1 MVETRMDVRVSQAVS
16 PAAADRVNR
25 PAVKQ
30 AFQLDPTKEPKGV
43 EADVARVFA
52 KRAFQPESGSSDAFR
67 QGEHLLRGR
76 RTIRMHAERNAEL
89 GRRGHFLF
97 SV

>member
-16 PAAADRVNR
+16 PAAADRVSR

-43 EADVARVFA
+43 EVDVARIFA
-52 KRAFQPESGSSDAFR
+52 KRAFQPESAEKPHPTTPSTGSPR
-67 QGEHLLRGR
+67 GQHLD
-76 RTIRMHAERNAEL
+76 IRA
-89 GRRGHFLF
+89 
-97 SV
+97 